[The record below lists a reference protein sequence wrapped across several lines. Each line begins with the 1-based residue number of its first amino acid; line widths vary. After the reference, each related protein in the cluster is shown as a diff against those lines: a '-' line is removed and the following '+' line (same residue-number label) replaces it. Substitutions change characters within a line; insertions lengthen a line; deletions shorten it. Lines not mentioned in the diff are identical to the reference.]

1 MFNPFS
7 TTPEVSPLLQIS
19 LARYLLAQQAMSAR
33 HALFAAAAEHQEPIQ
48 IQASEPTS
56 TSMSEASETNEAN
69 SSHQQQEQ
77 ALEPEVVWD
86 WDMLLDGEESK

>member
-33 HALFAAAAEHQEPIQ
+33 HALFAAAAKHQEPIQ

-56 TSMSEASETNEAN
+56 TSVSEASETDEAN
-69 SSHQQQEQ
+69 SSQQEQ
-77 ALEPEVVWD
+77 ALEPEIMWD
-86 WDMLLDGEESK
+86 WDMLLDGEEPK